1 NPPVQDLHA
10 FPTRRSSD
18 LATAASAY
26 EVLEA
31 GVGLPEVTPLPDT
44 VVGDAREAYE
54 GMLVQPTGDYR
65 LASSHELYNF
75 GSLWLSAG
83 GELVKSTETTDAG
96 PEADAIAAS
105 NLARRLILDDG
116 YSIRV
121 D

>member
-31 GVGLPEVTPLPDT
+31 GAGLPEVTPLADT

-83 GELVKSTETTDAG
+83 GRSEEHTSELQSRE
-96 PEADAIAAS
+96 
-105 NLARRLILDDG
+105 NLVCR
-116 YSIRV
+116 
-121 D
+121 